1 MTDTAPP
8 KKRKSRISPV
18 QRTLAELRKQGF
30 TAAVVERWNPHA
42 KIRQDLFGLIDVV
55 AVLNQ
60 PTTYTPHVW
69 GIQVCGGNGDLAAH
83 FAKAEASPHFA
94 AVRSSFVFQVWTWRK
109 LGARGKRKLWTHTVW
124 QRFEKGWIE
133 VAAEP

>member
-8 KKRKSRISPV
+8 KKRKSRVSPV
-18 QRTLAELRKQGF
+18 QRTLAELRKRGF

-55 AVLNQ
+55 AVCPDSQ
-60 PTTYTPHVW
+60 IVW

-94 AVRSSFVFQVWTWRK
+94 AVSAGFAFQVWTWRK

-124 QRFEKGWIE
+124 QRCADEWIE
-133 VAAEP
+133 VVAEP

>member
-18 QRTLAELRKQGF
+18 QRTLADLRKRGF
-30 TAAVVERWNPHA
+30 TAAVVEKWNPHA

-55 AVLNQ
+55 AVRPKNR
-60 PTTYTPHVW
+60 TVW

-83 FAKAEASPHFA
+83 LKKAEASPHFRE
-94 AVRSSFVFQVWTWRK
+94 VCDGFIFQVWTWRK
-109 LGARGKRKLWTHTVW
+109 RGARGKRKLWQHTIW
-124 QRFEKGWIE
+124 HWFADEWIE
-133 VAAEP
+133 VVEVS